1 MANDFKI
8 GMDQLGAT
16 VRSML
21 EDYREDVASAVSD
34 AILETGKR
42 ALKTVREKSP
52 KGRGDYAK
60 GWRMAKSET
69 GLLARQTSVTI
80 YNAKLPGLA
89 HLLEKGHQKAG
100 GGRVEGI
107 PHISIAE
114 EEAIALLP
122 KLAEQKIGEVTG
134 R

>member
-1 MANDFKI
+1 MAADIKI
-8 GMDQLGAT
+8 SMDQLGST

-21 EDYREDVASAVSD
+21 EDYRDGVDDAVSE

-52 KGRGDYAK
+52 KERGDYAK
-60 GWRMAKSET
+60 GWRMTKEEY

-80 YNAKLPGLA
+80 HNAKLPSLT

-107 PHISIAE
+107 PHISTAESEAVKLLPELAE
-114 EEAIALLP
+114 EMIE
-122 KLAEQKIGEVTG
+122 EVTG